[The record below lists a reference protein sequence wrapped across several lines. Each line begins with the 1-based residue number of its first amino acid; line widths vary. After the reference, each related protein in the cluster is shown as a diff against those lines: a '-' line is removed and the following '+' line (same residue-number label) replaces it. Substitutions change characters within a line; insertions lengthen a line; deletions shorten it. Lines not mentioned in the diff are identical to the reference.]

1 MDSNSSSSAPRGDAH
16 TANIGAGAQIDQFA
30 QGENITQIKGFTA
43 EQVRVLIADIRESYQ
58 PKPFDGRSPYV
69 GLASFQEQDA
79 DRFFGREKISQEL
92 VARIAT
98 ARFVVIA
105 GPSGSGKSSLAR
117 AGLFHALRNGAL
129 DGSENWL
136 YEILTPGRHPLD
148 QLARVVS
155 SFAKSTN
162 AGDEMQ
168 QRGRADATLLHRWAD
183 IALGDQLTRR
193 ALLLVDQFEESFTQ
207 ADETER
213 AAFFKL
219 LLYAAT
225 VENGRVTIVCGTR
238 SDFIGNWA
246 AYPKLNALLNQGIH
260 QIPPMQPDE
269 LVSAIA
275 RPALQVG
282 LQIDPELVKQI
293 LDDMRD
299 APGALPLMQFALD
312 DLFEYAKS
320 KGGVIALT
328 RDDYLARGG
337 LQQALSRHADAEF
350 AKLNADE
357 QHIARNVFA
366 NLIEPGRGSAD
377 TKRTA
382 LLSELVP
389 SSTDAAQVK
398 NVVDKLATARL
409 VTTDAKTV
417 TLAHER
423 MIDAWSWLRRLV
435 NENREAIA
443 LQNQINQD
451 AQEWEQSQRDA
462 SYLYTGARL
471 ATAQEQVAGKKIE
484 LGALAR
490 EFVDE
495 GIAARDEAKRKEAQ
509 RTRRLIMAFG
519 AAAVVFAVLAV
530 VAFLAQQNAI
540 RSEARAIEQQQTAEA
555 ERDRAEQAEA
565 DALSALDAAD
575 TAAREAGRQKNL
587 VQSAEATAIAQAK
600 ISRARELAALARSL
614 FDADPYESKRDLA
627 TLLAV
632 EANREPDAITFE
644 SQDTLREFVSK
655 YPLELVLRGHESQV
669 TSAQYSH
676 DGKRIVTA
684 SDDGTARVWDA
695 ESGKE
700 LGALRGHA
708 GGLTSAEFSRD
719 GSKILTVGCDKL
731 DENLSC
737 VRVAARVWD
746 AENGKPLVVLNGQ
759 EYRVTSAQFSPAG
772 NKIVTVGCDGLDV
785 TFDCA
790 EVTARV
796 WDVAGSLAAGSGNES
811 AVLREDARGIV
822 TAQFSPD
829 GKRIVTL
836 ACRRID
842 DANCPQD
849 TARIWDAANG
859 EKIAFWRSDQ
869 EILVSALFSQISPSG
884 IQIVT
889 NNSNGRVRV
898 LDAVTGQEIVVLQEI
913 AYDVTG
919 AQISPDGKQ
928 LVTLSAGLDGF
939 TPRTWDMELGTQ
951 LATLEGHLGEVN
963 HVEFSP
969 DGKLILTASFD
980 DGTARVWDATSS
992 NGDGRGLAILSGH
1005 DSNVW
1010 SAHFSP
1016 DGKRVVTTGEVT
1028 ARVWNPFGGYE
1039 AALLRGHTFA
1049 VDSAQFSPDGKKIVT
1064 TSAMEMYEAP
1074 GTARVWDALTGQE
1087 LGILRGHAD
1096 SVESAQFSPRDGTHI
1111 LTVGCDKK
1119 ENNRCAVGSA
1129 RLWDISTL
1137 PGSDAKQLAILD
1149 APEQLIWSARFSP
1162 DDKWIVT
1169 VGCDEPTQGYCIVG
1183 KARVWDA
1190 SNGKEI
1196 GVLRG
1201 NEHITGA
1208 EFSQDGKQIVTYGCV
1223 QPNQDNSCPQGAA
1236 WVWNVTDVSEKD
1248 GGKEIVALSG
1258 HADWVRNAQFSR
1270 DGKLIVTGSRDG
1282 TARLW
1287 DAVNGNELMVIGKLD
1302 QRPIHAQ
1309 FSPDGKK
1316 IVTVDSSG
1324 EMQVW
1329 DTAARKQIAAMS
1341 KPGVRILR
1349 ARFSPDGKLIV
1360 TVTDEG
1366 VARLWDAA
1374 SGREL
1379 TGSHGHRGSIN
1390 DAEFS
1395 SDGAKIVTASWDK
1408 TARIHFAKIQDV
1420 MELAKQRIG
1429 QELTCEERKDY
1440 LHEQKDCPTP

>member
-30 QGENITQIKGFTA
+30 QGENITQIKGYTA
-43 EQVRVLIADIRESYQ
+43 EQVRVLIADLRASYQ

-79 DRFFGREKISQEL
+79 DRFFGREKLTQEL

-117 AGLFHALRNGAL
+117 AGLFHALRNSAL

-183 IALGDQLTRR
+183 IALGDQRTRR

-207 ADETER
+207 ADENER
-213 AAFFKL
+213 AAFFNL

-366 NLIEPGRGSAD
+366 NLIEPGRGSVD

-398 NVVDKLATARL
+398 NVVGKLADARL

-575 TAAREAGRQKNL
+575 TAAREAGRQKIL
-587 VQSAEATAIAQAK
+587 ADSAKATAVAEAAIAR
-600 ISRARELAALARSL
+600 SRELAALARSQ
-614 FDADPYESKRDLA
+614 FETNPDLA
-627 TLLAV
+627 MLIAM
-632 EANREPDAITFE
+632 EANKKAEAVTFE
-644 SQDTLREFVSK
+644 SEDALRQILVEHR
-655 YPLELVLRGHESQV
+655 LETILRGHQERVLGAAFSPDN
-669 TSAQYSH
+669 T
-676 DGKRIVTA
+676 RLVTA
-684 SDDGTARVWDA
+684 SRDGTAKVWDIANGNLITTLRGHKGPVENARFSLHNTRIITTGDDKTVRIWDATSGNPLIILSGHTAAVLDAQFSHDATRAVTASADGTARIWDAVSGTQLALMSGHTKPISSVQFSPDDNEILTASNDGTARVWDTV
-695 ESGKE
+695 SGKE
-700 LGALRGHA
+700 RLRLHGETDPQTSHHFFI
-708 GGLTSAEFSRD
+708 GG
-719 GSKILTVGCDKL
+719 
-731 DENLSC
+731 
-737 VRVAARVWD
+737 VA
-746 AENGKPLVVLNGQ
+746 
-759 EYRVTSAQFSPAG
+759 
-772 NKIVTVGCDGLDV
+772 
-785 TFDCA
+785 
-790 EVTARV
+790 
-796 WDVAGSLAAGSGNES
+796 
-811 AVLREDARGIV
+811 
-822 TAQFSPD
+822 AQFSPD
-829 GKRIVTL
+829 GKRI
-836 ACRRID
+836 
-842 DANCPQD
+842 
-849 TARIWDAANG
+849 
-859 EKIAFWRSDQ
+859 
-869 EILVSALFSQISPSG
+869 
-884 IQIVT
+884 
-889 NNSNGRVRV
+889 
-898 LDAVTGQEIVVLQEI
+898 
-913 AYDVTG
+913 
-919 AQISPDGKQ
+919 
-928 LVTLSAGLDGF
+928 
-939 TPRTWDMELGTQ
+939 
-951 LATLEGHLGEVN
+951 
-963 HVEFSP
+963 
-969 DGKLILTASFD
+969 LTANFD
-980 DGTARVWDATSS
+980 DKTARVWDSA
-992 NGDGRGLAILSGH
+992 NGQQLVA
-1005 DSNVW
+1005 
-1010 SAHFSP
+1010 
-1016 DGKRVVTTGEVT
+1016 
-1028 ARVWNPFGGYE
+1028 
-1039 AALLRGHTFA
+1039 LRGHRDGVT
-1049 VDSAQFSPDGKKIVT
+1049 SAQFSPDGTK
-1064 TSAMEMYEAP
+1064 
-1074 GTARVWDALTGQE
+1074 
-1087 LGILRGHAD
+1087 
-1096 SVESAQFSPRDGTHI
+1096 
-1111 LTVGCDKK
+1111 
-1119 ENNRCAVGSA
+1119 
-1129 RLWDISTL
+1129 
-1137 PGSDAKQLAILD
+1137 
-1149 APEQLIWSARFSP
+1149 
-1162 DDKWIVT
+1162 
-1169 VGCDEPTQGYCIVG
+1169 
-1183 KARVWDA
+1183 
-1190 SNGKEI
+1190 
-1196 GVLRG
+1196 
-1201 NEHITGA
+1201 
-1208 EFSQDGKQIVTYGCV
+1208 
-1223 QPNQDNSCPQGAA
+1223 
-1236 WVWNVTDVSEKD
+1236 
-1248 GGKEIVALSG
+1248 
-1258 HADWVRNAQFSR
+1258 
-1270 DGKLIVTGSRDG
+1270 IVTGSPDNTARIWDSQSGIELLVLSGHENEVVSTQFSPDGNHIVSASSDG
-1282 TARLW
+1282 TARIW
-1287 DAVNGNELMVIGKLD
+1287 DAVNGNELAVLRGHSYALEV
-1302 QRPIHAQ
+1302 AYY
-1309 FSPDGKK
+1309 SSDGKR
-1316 IVTVDSSG
+1316 IVTVGTNDDTVHLWNAVGDREFSVIRLPLENVTGADFCIDQQSLATTTNATTAKIWNLGTGQVSVLLEGHTLPVRSVKFSHDCSRVITGSEDKTARSWDTYTGKGLLVLPGHEWQVNDAAFSDDGSKVVTSSVDKTAR
-1324 EMQVW
+1324 VW
-1329 DTAARKQIAAMS
+1329 DAMTGKQI
-1341 KPGVRILR
+1341 VVLR
-1349 ARFSPDGKLIV
+1349 GHTHPVGTARFSSDGQMIV
-1360 TVTDEG
+1360 TSAAAAGDKSGDET
-1366 VARLWDAA
+1366 ARLWDANTGKELVIFSGHQDTLTNTEFSPSADKIVSASNDGTARVWDVSNGDVPLSVLNHEGRVNYAQFSSDSKRILTAGADKLARLWNAA

-1379 TGSHGHRGSIN
+1379 AILRGSDSEVI
-1390 DAEFS
+1390 
-1395 SDGAKIVTASWDK
+1395 
-1408 TARIHFAKIQDV
+1408 TARFSGDGNEIYTVSQDGTIRIYLSNV
-1420 MELAKQRIG
+1420 SDLVDLAKKRIKR
-1429 QELTCEERKDY
+1429 ELTCEERVQY
-1440 LHEQKDCPTP
+1440 LREQIVCPTPTPQN